1 MATNTSEP
9 VKAKRDR
16 SPAYPFISLKTAMD
30 RLSAF
35 EAKFGRHPAPLEKAG
50 IAWDLKPDSSQ
61 AAQTLSAMK
70 YFGLLEYAGS
80 TEHRAAVITEQ
91 ARNYL
96 RTQQATLKADM
107 LKSFALKPKSMQ
119 NYWAK
124 WNADR
129 PIDEICLDELMLK
142 DSYTEVAAKLF
153 LRVYDETIAFSGL
166 AQADKIASMDGEEEQ
181 QGETAPLPPPA
192 AKEPLMTNQFPV
204 QPAPAPA
211 LAVIQSFVGSVA
223 MKQDTFTLDEGPVV
237 LQWPSTMSAT
247 SFEDFND
254 WISLQLR
261 KIKRSI
267 SQ

>member
-35 EAKFGRHPAPLEKAG
+35 ESKFGRHPAPLDKAG
-50 IAWDLKPDSSQ
+50 LAWDLKADSSQ

-70 YFGLLEYAGS
+70 YFGLLEYAGA

-124 WNADR
+124 WSADR
-129 PIDEICLDELMLK
+129 PIDEVCLDELMLK

-166 AQADKIASMDGEEEQ
+166 AQTDKIASMDGNENQEC
-181 QGETAPLPPPA
+181 ETTPSPSPA
-192 AKEPLMTNQFPV
+192 AKERLTTNPFAV
-204 QPAPAPA
+204 QPAA
-211 LAVIQSFVGSVA
+211 LPQPSIQSFVGSVA
-223 MKQDTFTLDEGPVV
+223 LKQDTFTLDEGPVV